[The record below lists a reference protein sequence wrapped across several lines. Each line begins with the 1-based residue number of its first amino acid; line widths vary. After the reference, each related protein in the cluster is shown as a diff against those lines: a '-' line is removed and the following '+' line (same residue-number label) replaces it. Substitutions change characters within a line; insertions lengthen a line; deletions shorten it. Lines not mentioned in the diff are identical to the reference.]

1 MISEAKEAVC
11 AFLWAKLK
19 RKKIK
24 QKQIAKIFHCSPS
37 YVSKKMRSGDLS
49 LEELLMLFA
58 VTDSTPQE
66 IGEVMYVREN
76 SYRL

>member
-1 MISEAKEAVC
+1 MISEVKQAVC

-19 RKKIK
+19 QKKIK
-24 QKQIAKIFHCSPS
+24 QKQVAKILHISPS
-37 YVSKKMRSGDLS
+37 YVSKKLRSGDFT

-58 VTDSTPQE
+58 ITGSTPKE

-76 SYRL
+76 YYLL